1 MNIIDTLIIIFFLVS
16 LVVYGLYQ
24 GKKNQTTKD
33 FFLGGKNLPWVV
45 AMFSIVATETSV
57 LTFISIPGKA
67 YRGEWFF
74 LQLALGYILGRIL
87 VSIFLLPQYFRNEVT
102 SIYQVLGSR
111 FGPNIQKTA
120 SIVFL
125 ITRVL
130 ADGVRFLA
138 TAVIV
143 QVITGWSLL
152 AAVIVIGVVTGIYTL
167 SGGIRTIMWIDS
179 LQFILYL
186 GAGLISVGFIIFQ
199 FHEPAFSILK
209 DIFDKGKFQI
219 IQLGW
224 DIQKPYMFVNSL
236 IGGMLLSFA
245 SHGADHMMVQRVL
258 STRNLSAAR
267 KAMIG
272 SGIFV
277 FFQFV
282 IFLFV
287 GSLLYALFQNVDLTQ
302 VDIAFLNDDKLAL
315 KKDREFPLFIV
326 QYLPVGLKGLLLA
339 GVLSAAMSTLSSSIN
354 SLASSTI
361 IDWSWKGRSLR
372 GARFISLFWTIV
384 LISIALIFDES
395 DKAIVDMGLEIASFT
410 YGGLLGMFILSRSK
424 RPFHSLSLILG
435 LVFSIVIVILL
446 REFGIA
452 WTWFISF
459 SVITNIAVTYSV
471 DLIFFRHNA

>member
-1 MNIIDTLIIIFFLVS
+1 MNAIDISIIIFFLVS
-16 LVVYGLYQ
+16 MVVYGLYQ

-67 YRGEWFF
+67 FRGEWFF

-87 VSIFLLPQYFRNEVT
+87 VSIFLLPQYFRYEVT

-111 FGPNIQKTA
+111 FGPEIQKTA
-120 SIVFL
+120 SLVFL

-143 QVITGWSLL
+143 QVITGWSLP
-152 AAVIVIGVVTGIYTL
+152 AAVMVIGVVTGIYTL

-179 LQFILYL
+179 FQFILYL
-186 GAGLISVGFIIFQ
+186 GTGLISVGFILFQ
-199 FHEPAFSILK
+199 FNEPAFSIVK
-209 DIFDKGKFQI
+209 DIFDEGKFQI
-219 IQLGW
+219 IQFGW
-224 DIQKPYMFVNSL
+224 DIQKPYMFFNSL

-277 FFQFV
+277 FFQFL

-287 GSLLYALFQNVDLTQ
+287 GSLLFALFQNLDITQ
-302 VDIAFLNDDKLAL
+302 IDISFLNDEKIGL

-361 IDWSWKGRSLR
+361 MDWFWKGRSLR
-372 GARFISLFWTIV
+372 SARFISLFWTIV

-410 YGGLLGMFILSRSK
+410 YGGLLGLFILSRFK
-424 RPFHSLSLILG
+424 RSFHSISLIIG
-435 LVFSIVIVILL
+435 LVSSVVIVFLL
-446 REFGIA
+446 RELGLA

-459 SVITNIAVTYSV
+459 SVVTNLAITYSV
-471 DLIFFRHNA
+471 DLIFFRQHV